1 MGKDYSKGLMYKIT
15 CRDTGESYVG
25 STIMTI
31 EDRMAKHRSATK
43 AYYNN
48 KNLKKCTSHPIINN
62 NNYYVEILEKY
73 PCESKL
79 FLQQRERYWIEKDK
93 EEGNNLNKVI
103 PTRSKPESNK
113 AWHDAHKEEQKEKR
127 APYFAEYNSKES
139 TKERK
144 HNWYVEN
151 CEKSKEA
158 CIERRKER
166 VECET
171 CGLWYTKCRRS
182 EHIKQQNHQ
191 WSVDNNM
198 KYVKYDKD
206 KLVNCECGATY
217 KLGRKSDHF
226 KTKKHKDY
234 LAKE

>member
-1 MGKDYSKGLMYKIT
+1 MVNYQHGIIYKIA
-15 CRDTGESYVG
+15 CKETGEVYFG
-25 STIMTI
+25 STCQSLAVRMT
-31 EDRMAKHRSATK
+31 KHRSDVNSFDTGK
-43 AYYNN
+43 
-48 KNLKKCTSHPIINN
+48 KDRKCTSYALVKR
-62 NNYYVEILEKY
+62 NNYEVIILEKF
-73 PCESKL
+73 PTTEK
-79 FLQQRERYWIEKDK
+79 FLLNQRERYWIESEKCV
-93 EEGNNLNKVI
+93 NKVI
-103 PTRSKPESNK
+103 PTRPK
-113 AWHDAHKEEQKEKR
+113 AEGDKIYYHSRKEELKEKR
-127 APYFAEYNSKES
+127 APYFTEYNSKES

-158 CIERRKER
+158 CIERRKEK

-206 KLVNCECGATY
+206 KLVNCECGVTY
-217 KLGRKSDHF
+217 KLGRKADHL